1 MEMALSIGEV
11 IEKARSELNSL
22 TGLEIESTL
31 GAAREDE
38 GWLVSVEVIEKHSIP
53 DGMDIL
59 ATYETKL
66 DSDGNMLEFKRTKMR
81 KRIDMENIEE

>member
-1 MEMALSIGEV
+1 MALGIGEV

-31 GAAREDE
+31 GAAKEAD
-38 GWLVSVEVIEKHSIP
+38 GWLVNIEVVEKHSIP
-53 DGMDIL
+53 DSMDIL
-59 ATYETKL
+59 ATYEARL

-81 KRIDMENIEE
+81 KRIDIEDSEE